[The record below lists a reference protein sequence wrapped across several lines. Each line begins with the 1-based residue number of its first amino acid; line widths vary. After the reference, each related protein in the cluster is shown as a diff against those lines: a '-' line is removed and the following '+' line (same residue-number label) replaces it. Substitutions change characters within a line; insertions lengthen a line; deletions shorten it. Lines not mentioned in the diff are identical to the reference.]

1 MAAMGRSPAVCLL
14 LLAGCAG
21 DGPRLL
27 TGSPPSAGVVERAA
41 PPLAAGENI
50 KPTELRRGEHASLSL
65 VQVRDREAPHI
76 HTRYDL
82 TITLVRGTGT
92 LWLDGVPLDMRPG
105 DVAFIPRRTPH
116 YFVNDGDAPA
126 MALVSFAPAFSG
138 PDQEP
143 VSPVP

>member
-1 MAAMGRSPAVCLL
+1 MAAMKRLVALGLL
-14 LLAGCAG
+14 LVVGCG
-21 DGPRLL
+21 RETPRLL
-27 TGSPPSAGVVERAA
+27 TAAPPRAEPVAQAA

-50 KPTELRRGEHASLSL
+50 KLTELRRSEHASVSL

-82 TITLVRGTGT
+82 TITMIRGTGT
-92 LWLDGVPLDMRPG
+92 LWLDGTALPMRAG

-116 YFVNDGDAPA
+116 HFVNGGQDPA
-126 MALVSFAPAFSG
+126 LALVSFAPAFSG

-143 VSPVP
+143 VGVPP

>member
-1 MAAMGRSPAVCLL
+1 MTAMLQIAAACLL

-21 DGPRLL
+21 APPRLL
-27 TGSPPSAGVVERAA
+27 TGPPPSAAVVAHAA

-92 LWLDGVPLDMRPG
+92 LWLDGVPLGMRPG
-105 DVAFIPRRTPH
+105 DVAFIPRRMPH
-116 YFVNDGDAPA
+116 YFVNDGAAPA

-138 PDQEP
+138 PDLAP